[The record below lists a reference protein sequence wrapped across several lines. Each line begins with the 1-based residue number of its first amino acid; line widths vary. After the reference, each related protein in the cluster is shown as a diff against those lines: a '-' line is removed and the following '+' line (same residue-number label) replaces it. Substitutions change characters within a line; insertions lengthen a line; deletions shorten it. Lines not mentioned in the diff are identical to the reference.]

1 MATPFALVFPSSH
14 GDDAA
19 RVSHRSRSY
28 FRRPTGTTRLASR
41 IARARVSVVP
51 RGRRGSRLASLG
63 STPVPGKALNHPPQ
77 LPAMISLDEAVTAR
91 LESHGERFEVL
102 VDPDAALAIKRGEF
116 DGELEDVIAARD
128 VFENA
133 SRGDRPA
140 EEDLET
146 VFETTDPMEIIPEVI
161 EEGEIQITAEQREE
175 MQERKRRQ
183 LINTIARNAVN
194 PQMDNAPH
202 PPERIESALEQA
214 GFTVDPMEPVEA
226 QIDDALDALRP
237 VIPIRFEE
245 VTVAV
250 SLPADYAGSGQA
262 QIREFG
268 ELEREE
274 WQSDG
279 SWVGVLTFPAG
290 MRNELYDL
298 VAEVTSG
305 EGETRVIKDKDELST
320 R

>member
-1 MATPFALVFPSSH
+1 
-14 GDDAA
+14 
-19 RVSHRSRSY
+19 
-28 FRRPTGTTRLASR
+28 
-41 IARARVSVVP
+41 
-51 RGRRGSRLASLG
+51 
-63 STPVPGKALNHPPQ
+63 
-77 LPAMISLDEAVTAR
+77 MISLDEAVTAR

-102 VDPDAALAIKRGEF
+102 IDPDAALAMKRGEF

-140 EEDLET
+140 ESDLED
-146 VFETTDPMEIIPEVI
+146 VFGTTDPMEIIPEVV
-161 EEGEIQITAEQREE
+161 ERGEIQITAEQRKE
-175 MQERKRRQ
+175 MQERKRKQ

-226 QIDDALDALRP
+226 QVDDALDALRP

-250 SLPADYAGSGQA
+250 QLPAEHAGSGQA
-262 QIREFG
+262 QVREFG

-290 MRNELYDL
+290 MRNDLYDL
-298 VAEVTSG
+298 VAELTSG